1 MKSTSFQMSI
11 GFRISGNV
19 AASTEKS
26 RVRNDAET
34 MHGNDEQIENRS
46 SQSWRQNPW
55 RREGTS
61 EPVAAIAAT
70 GELVRSAVRPGILG
84 GPGPNMG
91 LETPSGTLDI
101 IVVKRSS

>member
-1 MKSTSFQMSI
+1 MKSTNVQMSI

-19 AASTEKS
+19 AASPEKS

-70 GELVRSAVRPGILG
+70 GELVRLAVSPGSLG
-84 GPGPNMG
+84 AHGPIIGI
-91 LETPSGTLDI
+91 DI
-101 IVVKRSS
+101 